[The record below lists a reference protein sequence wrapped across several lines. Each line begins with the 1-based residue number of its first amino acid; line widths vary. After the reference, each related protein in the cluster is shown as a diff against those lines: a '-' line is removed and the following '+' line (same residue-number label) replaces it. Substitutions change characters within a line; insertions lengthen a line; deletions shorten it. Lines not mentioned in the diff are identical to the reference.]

1 MKHHAIAIDGP
12 SGAGKST
19 MAKATAKELGY
30 LYVDTGAIYRTVGY
44 HMWLMGIG
52 PKDADGIRRLI
63 DDVNIVID
71 HQADGV
77 QHMILNGMDVTAEL
91 RTPEMSRYASGVS
104 AQPCVREYLLDMQRQ
119 FAREHDVVMDGRDIG
134 TVVLPRADVKIFLT
148 ASPEERAR
156 RRFEELQAKGD
167 KSSYAQVLDEMKKRD
182 KQDSERDIAP
192 LRPARDAVMLDTSG
206 NTIEQSVQEIL
217 EIVREETRMTFW
229 YRLCWWICRI
239 GLFFWHPVLHVHG
252 RELVPAGCAL
262 LCANHSGMADPIW
275 IMLALNSPK
284 MIRILAKE
292 ELRRVPFLGW
302 VMEKFDII
310 FVRRG
315 AHQPEVYKKSTEA
328 LARGRQAARVRGR
341 DAVQRR

>member
-19 MAKATAKELGY
+19 MAKAAAKELGY
-30 LYVDTGAIYRTVGY
+30 LYVDTGAIYRTVGS

-192 LRPARDAVMLDTSG
+192 LRPAHDAVKLDTSG

-217 EIVREETRMTFW
+217 EIVRR
-229 YRLCWWICRI
+229 
-239 GLFFWHPVLHVHG
+239 
-252 RELVPAGCAL
+252 
-262 LCANHSGMADPIW
+262 
-275 IMLALNSPK
+275 K
-284 MIRILAKE
+284 
-292 ELRRVPFLGW
+292 LG
-302 VMEKFDII
+302 
-310 FVRRG
+310 
-315 AHQPEVYKKSTEA
+315 
-328 LARGRQAARVRGR
+328 
-341 DAVQRR
+341 

>member
-19 MAKATAKELGY
+19 MAKAAAKELGY

-63 DDVNIVID
+63 DDVK
-71 HQADGV
+71 
-77 QHMILNGMDVTAEL
+77 ILNGMDVTAEL

-192 LRPARDAVMLDTSG
+192 LRPARDAVKLDTSG

-217 EIVREETRMTFW
+217 EIVRR
-229 YRLCWWICRI
+229 
-239 GLFFWHPVLHVHG
+239 
-252 RELVPAGCAL
+252 
-262 LCANHSGMADPIW
+262 
-275 IMLALNSPK
+275 K
-284 MIRILAKE
+284 
-292 ELRRVPFLGW
+292 LG
-302 VMEKFDII
+302 
-310 FVRRG
+310 
-315 AHQPEVYKKSTEA
+315 
-328 LARGRQAARVRGR
+328 
-341 DAVQRR
+341 

>member
-19 MAKATAKELGY
+19 MAKAAAKKLGY
-30 LYVDTGAIYRTVGY
+30 LYVDTGTIYRTVGY

-148 ASPEERAR
+148 VSPEERAR
-156 RRFEELQAKGD
+156 RRFEDLQAKGD
-167 KSSYAQVLDEMKKRD
+167 KSS
-182 KQDSERDIAP
+182 
-192 LRPARDAVMLDTSG
+192 
-206 NTIEQSVQEIL
+206 
-217 EIVREETRMTFW
+217 
-229 YRLCWWICRI
+229 
-239 GLFFWHPVLHVHG
+239 
-252 RELVPAGCAL
+252 
-262 LCANHSGMADPIW
+262 
-275 IMLALNSPK
+275 
-284 MIRILAKE
+284 
-292 ELRRVPFLGW
+292 
-302 VMEKFDII
+302 
-310 FVRRG
+310 
-315 AHQPEVYKKSTEA
+315 
-328 LARGRQAARVRGR
+328 
-341 DAVQRR
+341 